1 MLRRGFATQAED
13 LGAPSEPHGVE
24 TWIELA
30 DCAHTTDPLVWLGPS
45 VDGGFVPL
53 GPEDLAGDSF
63 QVIAFSIGDER
74 CGAIVLHRLVAPAH
88 STASTSAMPL
98 IANAV
103 GEVLTIAQARDAA
116 GALTDKLETEL
127 GMTRSS
133 LSARELT
140 LLERER
146 TISRLRRHR
155 AAVEPGEA

>member
-1 MLRRGFATQAED
+1 
-13 LGAPSEPHGVE
+13 
-24 TWIELA
+24 
-30 DCAHTTDPLVWLGPS
+30 
-45 VDGGFVPL
+45 
-53 GPEDLAGDSF
+53 
-63 QVIAFSIGDER
+63 
-74 CGAIVLHRLVAPAH
+74 
-88 STASTSAMPL
+88 MPL

-146 TISRLRRHR
+146 TISRLADTVLQSNQAKREFLGVISHELRTPLNAIVGFASLLEEDFAGSASEDQREMLHAILDRALHLTSLVEDVLLYVDLEAGRVR
-155 AAVEPGEA
+155 AATPRWICAR